1 MDKLMKFENSQFNVL
16 ATNNKDR
23 IMFDAETVAKSLGL
37 TTVAKS
43 GNVCVRWQRVNNY
56 LKLTGEKEISKG
68 CLITE
73 QQAYKLAFKANN
85 ELAEQFQDWLAN
97 EVLPELRKNGE
108 YSMKPEKTVHRLVKP
123 YEYVEK
129 TYNGEPVLSS
139 IDMEHFTGLERC
151 TPIRYARKS
160 LNEGTDYFDLT
171 GKELMKYRAENHGK
185 IGSTKAAVIF
195 TRRGFMSVCQAY
207 GLDVQSPN
215 RFSSN
220 EVRISARIKEVEI
233 RITMLRALLDS
244 IDNGIV
250 TDQSAAAATA
260 AANDILESVEGLGV
274 VLSDIKIEKAEIA
287 YNPL

>member
-1 MDKLMKFENSQFNVL
+1 MDKLMKFENNDVQIVEIDGEWYFDLYAVGMALGQFVTAKGKTYANKKRIDENVK
-16 ATNNKDR
+16 N
-23 IMFDAETVAKSLGL
+23 AEITPVLRNAKPF
-37 TTVAKS
+37 
-43 GNVCVRWQRVNNY
+43 
-56 LKLTGEKEISKG
+56 
-68 CLITE
+68 ITE
-73 QQAYKLAFKANN
+73 SQVYDLMLETRTDKCKVFRK
-85 ELAEQFQDWLAN
+85 WLTN

-108 YSMKPEKTVHRLVKP
+108 YSMKAERTVHRLVKP

-250 TDQSAAAATA
+250 TDQSAAAMAA
-260 AANDILESVEGLGV
+260 AANDILESVEGLGAF
-274 VLSDIKIEKAEIA
+274 LSDIKTEKAEIA
-287 YNPL
+287 YKPL